1 MARQKGTWAEENDGC
16 PRFAVLYCE
25 IGHGSGDSRR
35 FTGEFLELLANS
47 GVSWRTFKN
56 TGEFRCFLASRGAVC
71 RGNGKTGGET
81 YPFRSGEKS
90 PKKFFKT
97 TNPGVTFS

>member
-47 GVSWRTFKN
+47 GVSWRV
-56 TGEFRCFLASRGAVC
+56 GA
-71 RGNGKTGGET
+71 RFAGET
-81 YPFRSGEKS
+81 EKQGEK
-90 PKKFFKT
+90 PIPFA
-97 TNPGVTFS
+97 PGKRARKNFSKQRILVLHSLDMEKDLVYYD